1 MTRFVSRV
9 ILTMTVTAAMAVP
22 TLVGAQTRE
31 QKVRQDKAKV
41 ESDGFWIYNNLAKGI
56 EEAKASGKPLLV
68 VLRCI
73 PCEECVKL
81 DDDLVDNDTQL
92 RPLLERFVR
101 VRIVSTNGLDLSLF
115 QFDTDQSFA
124 VFMLNAAGDI
134 YGRYGTRSDQKEW
147 ANDVSIAGLGKAL
160 EGALAL
166 HKAYPANRSELA
178 GKRGAAPEFPVPEQ
192 FPTLRGK
199 YGPKLDYEGNVVRSC
214 IHCHQIGDAQRAHHL
229 QKDGA
234 IPDRVLFPYPH
245 PKSLGLV
252 MDPQE
257 RALVKRV
264 EAGSPAAAAGF
275 AAGDVITR
283 MAGQPLLSIAD
294 IQWVLQQ
301 VPAEGGRV
309 MAEVRRGGEPLASP
323 LTLELPAGW
332 RRLDDIAWR
341 ASSWELRRHG
351 LGGLYL
357 KALDADGRESLRVE
371 DNAMALRAQHVG
383 EFAPHDRAK
392 RAGFRKGDVVVAF
405 DGRKDFLRETDL
417 LAYALELAKVG
428 KQVEVDIVRDG
439 QKVRLTLPVGD
450 RAGNR

>member
-1 MTRFVSRV
+1 MSRIVSP
-9 ILTMTVTAAMAVP
+9 ILLILVAAAVAVAP
-22 TLVGAQTRE
+22 NLVGAQTRE

-41 ESDGFWIYNNLAKGI
+41 EADGFWIYNNLAKGI
-56 EEAKASGKPLLV
+56 DEAKASGKPLLV

-160 EGALAL
+160 EGALEL
-166 HKAYPANRSELA
+166 HQAYPANRAELA

-214 IHCHQIGDAQRAHHL
+214 IHCHQIGDAQRAYHL
-229 QKDGA
+229 QEDGA
-234 IPDRVLFPYPH
+234 LPERVLFPYPH
-245 PKSLGLV
+245 PKSIGLV

-264 EAGSPAAAAGF
+264 EPGSPAAAAGF
-275 AAGDVITR
+275 AAGDVIAR
-283 MAGQPLLSIAD
+283 MNGQPLLSIAD
-294 IQWVLQQ
+294 MQWVLQQ

-309 MAEVRRGGEPLASP
+309 VAEVRRGGGSQKTM
-323 LTLELPAGW
+323 LTLELPSGW
-332 RRLDDIAWR
+332 RRRDDIAWR
-341 ASSWELRRHG
+341 ASSWELRRHA
-351 LGGLYL
+351 LGGLFL
-357 KALDADGRESLRVE
+357 KTVDADVRESLRVGDGE
-371 DNAMALRAQHVG
+371 MALRAQHVG

-392 RAGFRKGDVVVAF
+392 RAGFRKGDIVVSF
-405 DGRKDFLRETDL
+405 DGRKDLLRETDL
-417 LAYALELAKVG
+417 LAYALEQAKAG
-428 KQVEVDIVRDG
+428 KQVAVDIVRDG
-439 QKVRLTLPVGD
+439 KPLRLQLPVGG
-450 RAGNR
+450 R

>member
-1 MTRFVSRV
+1 MTRLVFRV
-9 ILTMTVTAAMAVP
+9 ILALLLAAVP
-22 TLVGAQTRE
+22 MTPAMVAAQTRE

-41 ESDGFWIYNNLAKGI
+41 EADGFWIYNNLAKGI
-56 EEAKASGKPLLV
+56 EEAKSSGKPLVV

-166 HKAYPANRSELA
+166 HKAYPANRAELA
-178 GKRGAAPEFPVPEQ
+178 GKRGAAPEFSVPEQ

-245 PKSLGLV
+245 PKAIGLV

-283 MAGQPLLSIAD
+283 MEGQPLLSIAD

-301 VPAEGGRV
+301 VPADGGQVSAEVTRGGR
-309 MAEVRRGGEPLASP
+309 ASKTS

-332 RRLDDIAWR
+332 RRQDDIAWR
-341 ASSWELRRHG
+341 ASSWELRRHA

-357 KALDADGRESLRVE
+357 RTLDAEGRESLRVGSGQ
-371 DNAMALRAQHVG
+371 MALRAQHVG
-383 EFAPHDRAK
+383 EFPPHDRAK
-392 RAGFRKGDVVVAF
+392 RAGFRKGDVVVSF

-417 LAYALELAKVG
+417 LAYALEQAKIG
-428 KQVEVDIVRDG
+428 KQVQVEIVREG
-439 QKVRLTLPVGD
+439 QPLRLQLPVG
-450 RAGNR
+450 GP

>member
-1 MTRFVSRV
+1 MTRLVFRV
-9 ILTMTVTAAMAVP
+9 ILTLLLAAVP
-22 TLVGAQTRE
+22 MTPAMVAAQTRE

-41 ESDGFWIYNNLAKGI
+41 EADGFWIYNNLAKGI
-56 EEAKASGKPLLV
+56 EEAKSSGKPLVV

-166 HKAYPANRSELA
+166 HKAYPANRAELA
-178 GKRGAAPEFPVPEQ
+178 GKRGAAPEFSVPEQ

-245 PKSLGLV
+245 PKAIGLV

-283 MAGQPLLSIAD
+283 MEGQPLLSIAD

-301 VPAEGGRV
+301 VPADGGQV
-309 MAEVRRGGEPLASP
+309 SAEVARGGKASKTS

-332 RRLDDIAWR
+332 RRQDDIAWR
-341 ASSWELRRHG
+341 ASSWELRRHA

-357 KALDADGRESLRVE
+357 RTLDAEGRESLRVGSGQ
-371 DNAMALRAQHVG
+371 MALRAQHVG
-383 EFAPHDRAK
+383 EFPPHDRAK
-392 RAGFRKGDVVVAF
+392 RAGFRKGDVVVSF

-417 LAYALELAKVG
+417 LAYALEQAKIG
-428 KQVEVDIVRDG
+428 KQVQVEIVREG
-439 QKVRLTLPVGD
+439 QPLRLQLPVG
-450 RAGNR
+450 GL

>member
-1 MTRFVSRV
+1 L
-9 ILTMTVTAAMAVP
+9 ILLAAAAAVAP
-22 TLVGAQTRE
+22 TLAGAQTRE

-41 ESDGFWIYNNLAKGI
+41 EADGFWIYNNLAKGI
-56 EEAKASGKPLLV
+56 DEAKSSGKPLLV

-160 EGALAL
+160 EGALEL
-166 HKAYPANRSELA
+166 HKAYPANRAELA
-178 GKRGAAPEFPVPEQ
+178 GKRGAIPEFPVPEQ

-214 IHCHQIGDAQRAHHL
+214 IHCHQIGDAQRAYHL
-229 QKDGA
+229 QKDGSL
-234 IPDRVLFPYPH
+234 PDRVLFPYPH
-245 PKSLGLV
+245 PKSIGLV

-264 EAGSPAAAAGF
+264 EPGSPAAAAGF
-275 AAGDVITR
+275 TAGDVIAR
-283 MAGQPLLSIAD
+283 MDGQPLLSIAD
-294 IQWVLQQ
+294 MQWVLQQ
-301 VPAEGGRV
+301 VPADGGRV
-309 MAEVRRGGEPLASP
+309 VAEVRRGGGSQKTM

-332 RRLDDIAWR
+332 RRRDDIAWR
-341 ASSWELRRHG
+341 ASSWELRRHA
-351 LGGLYL
+351 LGGLFL
-357 KALDADGRESLRVE
+357 KTVDADGRESLRVGDGE
-371 DNAMALRAQHVG
+371 MALRAQHVG

-392 RAGFRKGDVVVAF
+392 RAGFRKGDIVVSF
-405 DGRKDFLRETDL
+405 DGRKDLLRETDL
-417 LAYALELAKVG
+417 LAYALEQAKAG
-428 KQVEVDIVRDG
+428 KQVDVEIVRDG
-439 QKVRLTLPVGD
+439 KPLRLQLPVGG
-450 RAGNR
+450 R

>member
-1 MTRFVSRV
+1 MTRLVFRV
-9 ILTMTVTAAMAVP
+9 ILALLLAAVP
-22 TLVGAQTRE
+22 MTPAMVAAQTRE

-41 ESDGFWIYNNLAKGI
+41 EADGFWIYNNLAKGI
-56 EEAKASGKPLLV
+56 EEAKSSGKPLVV

-166 HKAYPANRSELA
+166 HKAYPANRAELA
-178 GKRGAAPEFPVPEQ
+178 GKRGAAPEFSVPEQ

-245 PKSLGLV
+245 PKAIGLV

-257 RALVKRV
+257 RTLVKRV

-283 MAGQPLLSIAD
+283 MEGQPLLSIAD

-301 VPAEGGRV
+301 VPVDGGQVSAEVTRGGR
-309 MAEVRRGGEPLASP
+309 ASKTS

-332 RRLDDIAWR
+332 RRQDDIAWR
-341 ASSWELRRHG
+341 ASSWELRRHA

-357 KALDADGRESLRVE
+357 RTLDAEGRESLRVGSGQ
-371 DNAMALRAQHVG
+371 MALRAQHVG
-383 EFAPHDRAK
+383 EFPPHDRAK
-392 RAGFRKGDVVVAF
+392 RAGFRKGDVVVSF

-417 LAYALELAKVG
+417 LAYALEQAKIG
-428 KQVEVDIVRDG
+428 KQVQVEIVREG
-439 QKVRLTLPVGD
+439 KPLRLQLPVG
-450 RAGNR
+450 GP